1 MLIKLLYFEKIEFF
15 IFFFFFLIFLLMI
28 FLNKINDMIL
38 NLFNILYHSIFI
50 KLIYMTIK

>member
-38 NLFNILYHSIFI
+38 NLFNILYYSIFI